1 MTRKVESA
9 GRPTATVTSA
19 PPDPIATPLPYSAV
33 MSDNEPVS
41 TRASRPW
48 WRKKRYRFLMVLVLL
63 VGFGYLNNSS
73 LLVATPQEP
82 PLLLAHRGVA
92 QTFDMTDVDG
102 DTCTAEIIDTP
113 THDLL
118 ENTIDSIAAAFDAG
132 ADLVEFDVHIT
143 ADDRFAVFHDW
154 ELDCR
159 TDGTGTTRDH
169 TMAQLKQLDIGY
181 GYTADGGATFPFR
194 GEGVGLMPSMEE
206 VLTEFPEQ
214 PLLMHIKSDDPR
226 EGQVLAERLAH
237 LPDSRLELLTVY
249 GGDAPIEQLRERM
262 PGLRVMSK
270 DIMMSCLLQYELY
283 SWTGIVPEVC
293 RNTQLHVPE
302 GYAPLLWG
310 WPVRFVDRMA
320 SVDTRVVLVAGSGD
334 WSEGFDT
341 VESLSRIPEGYTGL
355 IWTNRITDIVGSVR

>member
-1 MTRKVESA
+1 
-9 GRPTATVTSA
+9 
-19 PPDPIATPLPYSAV
+19 
-33 MSDNEPVS
+33 
-41 TRASRPW
+41 
-48 WRKKRYRFLMVLVLL
+48 MVLVLL